1 MSKGEVVSH
10 LGEGLYRVRQ
20 KLAVERV
27 QAELV
32 KLNSR
37 IAELAI
43 LVPEK
48 KLELLQAENEVKAK
62 VQEID
67 ALIPDL
73 VSGVEG
79 ARQKITAIQIDIVR
93 KQSDV
98 RQLEFLVADLV
109 AQNLAALKRRNQLES
124 VPADRAIDAWCADY
138 TLDLSGEVG
147 LVDVNDQ
154 GGRGVLIQPG
164 YQDGADYSANRDG
177 ALFPDLAQSGAQ
189 IYFNAAVLPGVQKWM
204 PRYRFAQITDLQGD
218 ECSIVLDP
226 AVSSVQSLNIN
237 ESQSYDNVPI
247 QYMECNGAAFQV
259 GDRVLVRFFESGPQ
273 VVGFET
279 NPKPCQ
285 LFGVAF
291 IPSQIVF
298 EAGGVTRREFGLP
311 EIPGDPLGTPA
322 GSNPAWHYTNDDGT
336 GYQFEKYQPT
346 NFGGKNWLGP
356 DGLVLSWGLT
366 PSRALNGDRSGR
378 NSSWTGFGINSSTE
392 VFRGGQKLLD
402 MSDYA
407 TGSINSVGATP
418 THLYFVIARFDNFI
432 FREIP
437 WDGTTPENTH
447 TDLLTY
453 ARDPDWELVAGWH
466 FSEDGLKAIM
476 TERSAGNPQR
486 LRVVRWSKAAG
497 ISHEVIWER
506 SQIGTMTVSFSG
518 TGTPLSSGN
527 YAQGTRT
534 RTDIVP
540 SHSVPIYVDFV
551 GNEEVT
557 LYVRYGAYESQ
568 RVEQVSTGGQ
578 PYERQDTEQQGATEF
593 VLSTGEVIASL
604 PQAIQRT
611 ESANTAPRDDG
622 RAPASKTQSASTRI
636 FSGANSYFDIRFK
649 AAIVETIEQDI
660 DETLSG
666 DPGFIGVVGSGPLPG
681 TSQQS
686 KKIVYRGFRRGAT
699 LFTLATQELNET
711 LSSGS
716 IYVEDLGVPTAEFS
730 NSSPLDS
737 QSLPSVSYD
746 SSVLS
751 LGIVASGSVV
761 FAAVA
766 TFHEAGS
773 TNLDTDEWKSLNY
786 SSVHGDVQQELF
798 GGREDMT
805 FFMPSLL

>member
-1 MSKGEVVSH
+1 MSKGEVVDH

-20 KLAVERV
+20 KLAVERI

-32 KLNSR
+32 KVNNR

-48 KLELLQAENEVKAK
+48 KLALLQAENK
-62 VQEID
+62 VADKVREID
-67 ALIPDL
+67 LLIPDL
-73 VSGVEG
+73 AAGVEG
-79 ARQKITAIQIDIVR
+79 ARQKITDIQLAIVR
-93 KQSDV
+93 MQSEI
-98 RQLEFLVADLV
+98 RQLELTVADLV

-124 VPADRAIDAWCADY
+124 VAEDRAIDAWCADY

-147 LVDVNDQ
+147 LVDVDDQ
-154 GGRGVLIQPG
+154 GGRAVHIQPG
-164 YQDGADYSANRDG
+164 YQDGADYSVTRDG
-177 ALFPDLAQSGAQ
+177 ALFPDLAQSGPQ
-189 IYFNAAVLPGVQKWM
+189 IYFNAAILPGVQKWM
-204 PRYRFAQITDLQGD
+204 PRYRLAQITALQGD

-226 AVSSVQSLNIN
+226 AVSSAQSLNIN
-237 ESQSYDNVPI
+237 EAQSFQNVPI

-259 GDRVLVRFFESGPQ
+259 GDRVLVRFFDSGPQ

-285 LFGVAF
+285 LFGLAF
-291 IPSQIVF
+291 IPSQIVY
-298 EAGGVTRREFGLP
+298 EAGVVSRLDFGLP
-311 EIPGDPLGTPA
+311 EIPGDPLGTPG
-322 GSNPAWHYTNDDGT
+322 GSNPAWHYTNDDGA

-346 NFGGKNWLGP
+346 NFGGNNWLGP
-356 DGLVLSWGLT
+356 EGLVLSWGRT
-366 PSRALNGDRSGR
+366 PSRALNGLRSSR
-378 NSSWTGFGINSSTE
+378 NSAWTGFSVNTTTE

-407 TGSINSVGATP
+407 PGSINSVGATS
-418 THLYFVIARFDNFI
+418 THLHFVVARFDNFI

-437 WDGTTPENTH
+437 WDGTTPGNSH

-486 LRVVRWSKAAG
+486 LRVVRWSKGAG

-506 SQIGTMTVSFSG
+506 SQIGTMTVSFTG
-518 TGTPLSSGN
+518 TGDPLSSGN

-534 RTDIVP
+534 RIDSVP

-557 LYVRYGAYESQ
+557 LYVRYGEYQSQ

-578 PYERQDTEQQGATEF
+578 PYEREDTEQQGATEF
-593 VLSTGEVIASL
+593 VLSTGEVIATL
-604 PQAIQRT
+604 PPAIQRT

-622 RAPASKTQSASTRI
+622 RAPASKTQSASRRI

-649 AAIVETIEQDI
+649 AAIVETIELDI

-666 DPGFIGVVGSGPLPG
+666 DPGAIGVVGSGTLPG
-681 TSQQS
+681 ASQENNR
-686 KKIVYRGFRRGAT
+686 IVYRGFRQGAT

-716 IYVEDLGVPTAEFS
+716 IYVEDIGVPTAEFS
-730 NSSPLDS
+730 NSSPLDG
-737 QSLPSVSYD
+737 QALPTVSYD
-746 SSVLS
+746 NSVLS
-751 LGIVASGSVV
+751 LGIVASGSIV
-761 FAAVA
+761 FATVA
-766 TFHEAGS
+766 TFHAAGS
-773 TNLDTDEWKSLNY
+773 ANLDTDEWKSFNY
-786 SSVHGDVQQELF
+786 SSVHGNVQQELF
-798 GGREDMT
+798 GGRADMT
-805 FFMPSLL
+805 FFMPGLL